1 MQVFGSHSSVQ
12 MISSDFEPAH
22 SWMLQGFISHEK
34 VHSFNLPMYFP
45 SIEELDLVIKGNGQF
60 KAERIKIL
68 DHPMQHLPFDAKMTC
83 LQTRSICE
91 GFIKDHFETDIV
103 DQVFDLFAKKLEENC
118 SIFDQE
124 IRNDADL
131 FVLLKRVCKN

>member
-1 MQVFGSHSSVQ
+1 

-45 SIEELDLVIKGNGQF
+45 SIEELDLVIKGNGHF
-60 KAERIKIL
+60 TAERIKIL
-68 DHPMQHLPFDAKMTC
+68 NNPMQHLPFDAKMTC
-83 LQTRSICE
+83 FQTRFIFE
-91 GFIKDHFETDIV
+91 GFIKEHFEIDIV
-103 DQVFDLFAKKLEENC
+103 DQLFDLYAKKLDESC

-124 IRNDADL
+124 IRKDVDL
-131 FVLLKRVCKN
+131 FVLLKRVC

>member
-1 MQVFGSHSSVQ
+1 
-12 MISSDFEPAH
+12 MISSGFVAACLC
-22 SWMLQGFISHEK
+22 MLQGFISLEK
-34 VHSFNLPMYFP
+34 VYSFNLPMYFP

-83 LQTRSICE
+83 LQTRSVFE
-91 GFIKDHFETDIV
+91 GFIKDHFEIDIV
-103 DQVFDLFAKKLEENC
+103 DQLFDQFAKKLEESC

-124 IRNDADL
+124 IRKDTDL
-131 FVLLKRVCKN
+131 FVLLKRVC